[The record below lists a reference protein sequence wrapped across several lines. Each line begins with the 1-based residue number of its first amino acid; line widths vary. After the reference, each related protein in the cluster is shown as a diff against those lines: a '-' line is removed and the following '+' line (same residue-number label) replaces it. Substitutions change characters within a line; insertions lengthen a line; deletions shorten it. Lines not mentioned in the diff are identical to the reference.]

1 MLNLYLWRRCWLMDR
16 IGLFLCRCGS
26 NIGKI
31 VDIDTVREH
40 FSQFDFMALDSN
52 DILCSPE
59 GKEWLKN
66 YIKEKSLNRVVIA
79 GCSPKEHE
87 GTFRRILQEAGL
99 NPFMLQ
105 MANIREQC
113 EWVSDEPKSA
123 TQKAISLVNAAIS
136 RVKYNE
142 EIVLKEYES
151 NPDVI
156 ILGSGVAGLSAA
168 LNIAQKNR
176 KVYLIEKEFVLGGTV
191 ALLDELAPG
200 FECASCFLEP
210 AIDKCLHHE
219 DITVLTGTELLEIKG
234 SYGNFNVKVRQKARY
249 ILEDACIGCKS
260 CNEVCP
266 VETVDEFS
274 FIPSKKRKAIYIPYE
289 GCLPHISVLDIESC
303 LTNEEDCS
311 ACLDTCPFGAIN
323 FRMKDE
329 IKEIRCGAIL
339 IATGAQIKPRLTAKA
354 RINVFNQFQFERII
368 HPNGPTKGKILK
380 ENGEEPKEIVFVLD
394 KSGEKEKIFALKEF
408 IKLAVRSL
416 HIKPDLN
423 PTIVVPLNP
432 EDFDLPDMERLP
444 KEKVDFI
451 KGIGI
456 EIKEYK
462 NGYEIEVATT
472 SKTMTVKSEMV
483 VVYEGYEP
491 SEGTMNLIE
500 KLGLKCNENNFI
512 EEWAG
517 KFEPS
522 STFVAGIY
530 VAGTACGFKDVKSS
544 IKDGISAGGRI
555 LSKLIPGE
563 KLQVDFYAA
572 NINEKKCSA
581 CGICLSVCPYNAI
594 EKDEETK
601 RAKVLETF
609 CKGCGTC
616 AASCPSE
623 AIVAGHFRTIQII
636 KEIEGLL
643 LNEGMVK

>member
-1 MLNLYLWRRCWLMDR
+1 MDK
-16 IGLFLCRCGS
+16 IGLFFCRCGS
-26 NIGKI
+26 NIGK
-31 VDIDTVREH
+31 VIDLDFVRKH
-40 FSQFDFMALDSN
+40 FSKFDFSALDSH

-59 GKEWLKN
+59 GKEWIKN
-66 YIKEKSLNRVVIA
+66 YIKEKSLKRVVIA

-87 GTFRRILQEAGL
+87 GTFRKILQEAGL

-105 MANIREQC
+105 MVNIREQC
-113 EWVSDEPKSA
+113 EWVSEEPKSA
-123 TQKAISLVNAAIS
+123 TQKAISLVSAAIS
-136 RVKYNE
+136 RVRYHE
-142 EIVLKEYES
+142 EIIPKEYEC
-151 NPDVI
+151 NPDVLI
-156 ILGSGVAGLSAA
+156 FGSGVAGLSAA

-210 AIDKCLHHE
+210 AIDQCLHHE
-219 DITVLTGTELLEIKG
+219 DIEVLTGTELLEIRG
-234 SYGNFNVKVRQKARY
+234 SYGNFDVKVKKKSRY

-266 VETVDEFS
+266 VEVTDEFS
-274 FIPSKKRKAIYIPYE
+274 FIPSQKRKAIYIPYE
-289 GCLPHISVLDIESC
+289 GCLPHISVLDIEAC
-303 LTNEEDCS
+303 LTNEKDCS
-311 ACLDTCPFGAIN
+311 ACMETCPFGSIN
-323 FRMKDE
+323 FTMKDE
-329 IKEIRCGAIL
+329 IKEIKCGAIL
-339 IATGAQIKPRLTAKA
+339 IATGAQINPHLTAKS
-354 RINVFNQFQFERII
+354 RKNVFNQFQFERII

-380 ENGEEPKEIVFVLD
+380 ESGEEPREIVFILD
-394 KSGEKEKIFALKEF
+394 KNGEKEKIFALKEF
-408 IKLAVRSL
+408 VKLAVRSL

-423 PTIVVPLNP
+423 VKIIVPLNP
-432 EDFDLPDMERLP
+432 EDFDLPDMEILP
-444 KEKVDFI
+444 KEKVEFI

-456 EIKEYK
+456 ELKDLN
-462 NGYEIEVATT
+462 NGYEIEVANK
-472 SKTMTVKSEMV
+472 SKAMAVKSEML
-483 VVYEGYEP
+483 VVYESYEP
-491 SEGTMNLIE
+491 SEGTKNLI
-500 KLGLKCNENNFI
+500 KTLGLKCNENSFI

-572 NINEKKCSA
+572 HVDEKKCSA
-581 CGICLSVCPYNAI
+581 CGFCLSVCPYSAI
-594 EKDEETK
+594 EKDRETQ

-616 AASCPSE
+616 SASCPSE

-643 LNEGMVK
+643 LNDHMVK